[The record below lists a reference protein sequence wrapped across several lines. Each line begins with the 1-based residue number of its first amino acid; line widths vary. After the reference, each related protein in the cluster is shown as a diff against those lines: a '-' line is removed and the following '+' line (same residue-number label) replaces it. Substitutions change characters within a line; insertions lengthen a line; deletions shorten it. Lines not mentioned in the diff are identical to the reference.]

1 MRSTMSAEED
11 WLVWLEAIAAAAE
24 SKEQLHSMV
33 DEAIDEFIKEADD
46 GRRAQL
52 AEALRGRQHAVG
64 DSASRWAD
72 WPEVVDMA
80 VTKLGGKKAPTT
92 TESPPE
98 GGSGGPEMASSPEPR
113 ADAGDVSLVAE
124 ECRSPR

>member
-1 MRSTMSAEED
+1 MSAEED

-24 SKEQLHSMV
+24 SKDQLHSMV

-52 AEALRGRQHAVG
+52 AEALRGRQHADG

-80 VTKLGGKKAPTT
+80 VKKLGAKNAPKAI
-92 TESPPE
+92 PPE
-98 GGSGGPEMASSPEPR
+98 GGSGAPEMASSPEPR
-113 ADAGDVSLVAE
+113 ADAGDVSLVTE
-124 ECRSPR
+124 ECRSLR

>member
-1 MRSTMSAEED
+1 MSAEED
-11 WLVWLEAIAAAAE
+11 WVVWLEAIAAAAE
-24 SKEQLHSMV
+24 SKEQLHGMV
-33 DEAIDEFIKEADD
+33 DEAIDEFIREADD

-80 VTKLGGKKAPTT
+80 VKKLGAKNAPKA
-92 TESPPE
+92 SPPE
-98 GGSGGPEMASSPEPR
+98 GGSGGPELASSPEPG
-113 ADAGDVSLVAE
+113 ADTDDVSLVAE
-124 ECRSPR
+124 ECRSLR